1 MKRRLAT
8 LSITSALLALA
19 AQPAFAG
26 SFSLGF

>member
-8 LSITSALLALA
+8 ISITSALLALA

>member
-26 SFSLGF
+26 GFILGV